1 MKRIEGSSSNG
12 LIPGQKSYAQIMNR
26 QVLPLLDNLAEL
38 PLLLTTDG
46 RKLYCATYPAE
57 NPRGTVLLL
66 HGFTE
71 NTLKYSELIY
81 SLLYSGYSV
90 AAYDQRGHGRSWRDP
105 EVHPSSVTHVDRID
119 DYVQDLD
126 LVVRTILKDM
136 PKPWFLF
143 AHSMGG
149 AVAVLYLENMTPVFN
164 RVVLCAPMIAP
175 NLSGLSP
182 KAACRI
188 CRIARCIHHEKRHPF
203 FMKPYSGPEDFQS
216 SNATD
221 ENRFAWYDSIKAAR
235 NEFQNTVPSYQ
246 WIMEAVRV
254 TETILTP
261 GKPERIRCPILLYT
275 AALDTTVLPGPQE
288 AFIRRVPKGK
298 QVLVQGA
305 RHEIYRSADD
315 VFFPWWQSVLDFFSQ
330 ENDKKEPGDFS

>member
-1 MKRIEGSSSNG
+1 MIRIEGSTSDG
-12 LIPGQKSYAQIMNR
+12 LIPGQKSYAQIMNS
-26 QVLPLLDNLAEL
+26 QVLPLLDSMAES
-38 PLLLTTDG
+38 PLLITTDG
-46 RKLYCATYPAE
+46 RKLYCVTYPAE
-57 NPRGTVLLL
+57 HPRGTVLLL

-81 SLLYSGYSV
+81 SLLYSGYSI

-105 EVHPSSVTHVDRID
+105 EVQPSSVTHVDWID

-126 LVVRTILKDM
+126 LVVRNVLTGL

-149 AVAVLYLENMTPVFN
+149 AVAALYLENRKPVFN

-188 CRIARCIHHEKRHPF
+188 CRIASRFHREKHHPF
-203 FMKPYSGPEDFQS
+203 FMKPYSGPEDFHS

-235 NEFQNTVPSYQ
+235 SEFQNAIPSYQ
-246 WIMEAVRV
+246 WILEAVRV
-254 TETILTP
+254 TETILKP
-261 GKPERIRCPILLYT
+261 GAPERIQCPLVLYT
-275 AALDTTVLPGPQE
+275 AGLDATVLPGPQE
-288 AFIRRVPKGK
+288 DFIRRVSGGK
-298 QVLVQGA
+298 RVIVQGA
-305 RHEIYRSADD
+305 RHEIYRSKDD
-315 VFFPWWQSVLDFFSQ
+315 VFFPWWHSVLDFFSQ
-330 ENDKKEPGDFS
+330 ENSMKDPGDLR